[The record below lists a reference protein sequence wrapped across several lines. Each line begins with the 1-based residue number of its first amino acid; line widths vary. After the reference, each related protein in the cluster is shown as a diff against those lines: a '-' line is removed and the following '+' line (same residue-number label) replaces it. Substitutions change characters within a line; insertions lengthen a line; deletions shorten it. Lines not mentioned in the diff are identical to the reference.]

1 MFEAHGEEKHSM
13 SRVQQPGV
21 TAWIR
26 IIISMPDPWI
36 GAGWTTPES
45 SSACQNYALLAS
57 LTTLQTVEGC
67 DAKPKT
73 HLTESS
79 IRHATKDRT
88 REDRCQQNNF
98 GDNAFNN
105 IY

>member
-1 MFEAHGEEKHSM
+1 M

-67 DAKPKT
+67 DAKPKI
-73 HLTESS
+73 HLTEFS
-79 IRHATKDRT
+79 IRHATKDRQDEGGQVPT
-88 REDRCQQNNF
+88 ESF
-98 GDNAFNN
+98 
-105 IY
+105 